1 MRKLQRDEV
10 VDYATWADEVRASVM
25 NDVMATKA
33 ARRVHIAPFLTFLFE
48 NALTIRWQVQEMMRV
63 ERIVK
68 EAAIQHEIDTYNG
81 LLGDAG
87 ELGVTLLIEIPD
99 KAERDRL
106 LPQWHGLLEGL
117 YTELEDGS
125 RVRPTFD
132 PAQVGEERLSSVQ
145 YLRFDTGGK
154 VPVAMGSEFPGHPG
168 RSELTAETRAAL
180 AGDLA
185 GV

>member
-1 MRKLQRDEV
+1 MRKLHRDEV
-10 VDYATWADEVRASVM
+10 VDYATWADEVRQSVAS
-25 NDVMATKA
+25 DVMAAKA

-48 NALTIRWQVQEMMRV
+48 NALTVRWQVQEMMRV

-106 LPQWHGLLEGL
+106 LPRWHGLLEVL
-117 YTELEDGS
+117 YAEIDDGS
-125 RVRPTFD
+125 RVRPSFD
-132 PAQVGEERLSSVQ
+132 PAQVGQERLSSVQ
-145 YLRFDTGGK
+145 YLRFDTGGR
-154 VPVAMGSEFPGHPG
+154 VPVAIGSEFDAHPG
-168 RSELTAETRAAL
+168 RAELSAQTRAAL
-180 AGDLA
+180 AGDLESA
-185 GV
+185 